1 MQCHPLGGKKRLR
14 RRHITQLYPTLH
26 AVVAHQPVD
35 DLVADR
41 VAAEVV
47 AQ

>member
-14 RRHITQLYPTLH
+14 RRHVAQLHPALH
-26 AVVAHQPVD
+26 AIVAHQPVD
-35 DLVADR
+35 NLIANR

-47 AQ
+47 A